1 MLYLNYLLYS
11 ATKINSIPGVFFR
24 NFTFTVHKLVR
35 LVTSRKNYLLWSYE
49 SEESDE
55 SAKTDRMD
63 SFELRS
69 YEQFWER
76 SYHGFWP
83 YFCRTFY
90 DYFAP
95 KPIHIASVWRVSR
108 DDYHNGRS
116 FFYRL
121 ILSMLYFFKKT
132 ELMGFRYNF
141 KYTKFKYRKI
151 AFRWFFLPKIIY
163 LTTSHA
169 LIKFKESINAFIHT
183 SIGFCKRKEYF
194 FFKKK
199 YLIIYMGI
207 FTVSTLIC
215 FYSFNT
221 VAIIWLV
228 TNMAIIM
235 PILLLWQ
242 TFIFFYKTYQISKYT
257 TQNQRFWKR
266 SLTLFW
272 LIEGFL
278 FAIVLFIWFI
288 SPDNLK
294 YGINHQEVLRHELFD
309 VNTFLITTL
318 NVSAILILVRLA
330 LFNKIT
336 NNRFVYNITMLVI
349 VILLT
354 SALVIELKQVINLLT
369 KSSILYQNRNKTS
382 DFLSAKE
389 TFVIVNST
397 KESVVS
403 QQLKFLIIF
412 LKFWHVLF
420 IAIYIV
426 FNILRGFNNNLSY
439 DSLSSIGLNCNYLF
453 FFNLTSIVFFTKYNL
468 YFLINSPSYHYFIT
482 NKIGYTYY
490 ILNNIFYVV
499 KHICIN
505 TIEMLL

>member
-1 MLYLNYLLYS
+1 
-11 ATKINSIPGVFFR
+11 
-24 NFTFTVHKLVR
+24 
-35 LVTSRKNYLLWSYE
+35 
-49 SEESDE
+49 
-55 SAKTDRMD
+55 
-63 SFELRS
+63 
-69 YEQFWER
+69 
-76 SYHGFWP
+76 
-83 YFCRTFY
+83 
-90 DYFAP
+90 
-95 KPIHIASVWRVSR
+95 
-108 DDYHNGRS
+108 
-116 FFYRL
+116 
-121 ILSMLYFFKKT
+121 
-132 ELMGFRYNF
+132 
-141 KYTKFKYRKI
+141 
-151 AFRWFFLPKIIY
+151 
-163 LTTSHA
+163 
-169 LIKFKESINAFIHT
+169 
-183 SIGFCKRKEYF
+183 
-194 FFKKK
+194 
-199 YLIIYMGI
+199 
-207 FTVSTLIC
+207 
-215 FYSFNT
+215 
-221 VAIIWLV
+221 
-228 TNMAIIM
+228 
-235 PILLLWQ
+235 
-242 TFIFFYKTYQISKYT
+242 
-257 TQNQRFWKR
+257 
-266 SLTLFW
+266 
-272 LIEGFL
+272 
-278 FAIVLFIWFI
+278 
-288 SPDNLK
+288 
-294 YGINHQEVLRHELFD
+294 LFD